1 MKKRPEYSKIETG
14 KNMRRLREA
23 KHLTAEQVRE
33 YMQLGSVQAVYK
45 WERGECFPQ
54 ADNLMALALLYEVKP
69 EMMMVQQKQSAFE
82 GVFFYPNTNMEKIR
96 IRRMERYYFWFLPLL
111 RTGIISDRQ
120 TAGFLRRRL
129 RSMDQKEVL
138 VSEDCMVTVLPL

>member
-14 KNMRRLREA
+14 KNLRKLREER
-23 KHLTAEQVRE
+23 HLTAKQVRD

-69 EMMMVQQKQSAFE
+69 EMIMIQQNKSAFD
-82 GVFFYPNTNMEKIR
+82 GVFSYPNANMEKIR
-96 IRRMERYYFWFLPLL
+96 IRRMERYYFWLLPLCG
-111 RTGIISDRQ
+111 TAIISDRQ

-129 RSMDQKEVL
+129 LSMNQKEIL
-138 VSEDCMVTVLPL
+138 VTEDCMVIVSV